1 MKRSSVIL
9 GVIAVIALVGI
20 SQSVFVVDETERAIV
35 LQLGK
40 PMGETLGPG
49 LHFKLPLVQNALYF
63 DARILDYGAKAAEIL
78 TRDKKTM
85 VVDNYSR
92 WRITD
97 PLQFYRTLRTEQRAQ
112 ARLEDIIYAELRVVL
127 GRYSLH
133 ELVSEKRAE
142 IMTLV
147 TTKTNELLAPYGIEV
162 VDVRIK
168 RTDLPPQNEQAIFN
182 RMRSE
187 RIREAKL
194 YRSEGQ
200 EEMDK
205 IKSGADRERTVIL
218 AEAQRKADVLRGEGD
233 AEAAAIFAAALKS
246 APDFYSFVR
255 SIEAYKAGT
264 AENTRVILTPS
275 GSFLKYLR

>member
-9 GVIAVIALVGI
+9 GVIAVLALVGI

-35 LQLGK
+35 LQQGK

-147 TTKTNELLAPYGIEV
+147 TTKTNELLRPPTASSRG
-162 VDVRIK
+162 RAHQAHG
-168 RTDLPPQNEQAIFN
+168 LPPQNEQAIFQPHALGTHP
-182 RMRSE
+182 R
-187 RIREAKL
+187 
-194 YRSEGQ
+194 GQ
-200 EEMDK
+200 
-205 IKSGADRERTVIL
+205 AVP
-218 AEAQRKADVLRGEGD
+218 LRGAGGD
-233 AEAAAIFAAALKS
+233 GQ
-246 APDFYSFVR
+246 DQVR
-255 SIEAYKAGT
+255 SRPRAPRSSWPRPSARPTCCAARATPRPPRSSPRPSNPRRTSIPSCAASRP
-264 AENTRVILTPS
+264 TRPARRRTPG
-275 GSFLKYLR
+275 GS

>member
-1 MKRSSVIL
+1 MKRSSIIL
-9 GVIAVIALVGI
+9 GVVAVLVLVGI
-20 SQSVFVVDETERAIV
+20 SQSAFVVDETERAIV

-40 PMGETLGPG
+40 PIGETLGPG
-49 LHFKLPLVQNALYF
+49 LHFKLPFVQNALFF
-63 DARILDYGAKAAEIL
+63 DARILDYEAKAAEIL
-78 TRDKKTM
+78 TKDKKTM

-97 PLQFYRTLRTEQRAQ
+97 PLLFYRTLRTEQRAQ

-127 GRYSLH
+127 GRFSLH

-142 IMTLV
+142 IMSLV
-147 TTKTNELLAPYGIEV
+147 TAKTNEMLSPYGLEV

-205 IKSGADRERTVIL
+205 IKSGADRERTIIL

-233 AEAAAIFAAALKS
+233 AEAAAIFAEALRP
-246 APDFYSFVR
+246 AREFYSFVR
-255 SIEAYKAGT
+255 SLDAYKAAT
-264 AENTRVILTPS
+264 MENTRVILTPS
-275 GSFLKYLR
+275 GEFLKYMR